1 MVSGSEGNEDFERCG
16 LVRRGAVTALVA
28 CLMWLAGA
36 AAAVP
41 RDIVVHRDGTK
52 VEGKIIQETEEV
64 IILHTEKYGDLH
76 FRKMDLVKLE
86 RGVDPDATPP
96 PVVATPSVHDYR
108 VYIPE
113 GPIDPERPVRPIPI
127 AELIRRGLTPPPSQ
141 TAAATAIEAPA
152 GTLQPGAGQASAGQ
166 AMSAQA
172 TPAAAAVVAPAPGP
186 AAATMPAAGSAPVAV
201 AAVPPPGGAGPVP
214 PAEITPPAV
223 PGAATPPPAAMAATA
238 SPAAEPMASPTVAP
252 VAAVPAGVPMASGA
266 IAIATPATVV
276 EAVAETPALR
286 GTPFVPAPVAATPVA
301 AAPPVAPT
309 GTALVAAL
317 VATPVATASSA
328 AYVGGAGASAAGS
341 VPVGNPAAGTAAGLT
356 VVSGSGTMR
365 HGNASETLAP
375 AAGVGEGAALQTG
388 PADTLVLRARGGQF
402 VVLGPASELTI
413 LKIYSAAG
421 VDVALTR
428 GWMWAAAGATA
439 SDKLVTI
446 NAAGCQIAP
455 EPADLPQG
463 LALKVEL
470 AGNGRLMVGSLL
482 GKVVIADSVS
492 DSVVTVE
499 RRAPVFYVPGSRT
512 PEDHP
517 ELLAA
522 LEKEWGV
529 VQSAVAKTAP

>member
-1 MVSGSEGNEDFERCG
+1 M
-16 LVRRGAVTALVA
+16 
-28 CLMWLAGA
+28 A
-36 AAAVP
+36 AIASPAAPMASPAAAPEAAVP
-41 RDIVVHRDGTK
+41 
-52 VEGKIIQETEEV
+52 
-64 IILHTEKYGDLH
+64 
-76 FRKMDLVKLE
+76 
-86 RGVDPDATPP
+86 A
-96 PVVATPSVHDYR
+96 
-108 VYIPE
+108 
-113 GPIDPERPVRPIPI
+113 
-127 AELIRRGLTPPPSQ
+127 
-141 TAAATAIEAPA
+141 
-152 GTLQPGAGQASAGQ
+152 ASAPL
-166 AMSAQA
+166 A
-172 TPAAAAVVAPAPGP
+172 TVTPAAVVA
-186 AAATMPAAGSAPVAV
+186 
-201 AAVPPPGGAGPVP
+201 
-214 PAEITPPAV
+214 
-223 PGAATPPPAAMAATA
+223 
-238 SPAAEPMASPTVAP
+238 
-252 VAAVPAGVPMASGA
+252 
-266 IAIATPATVV
+266 
-276 EAVAETPALR
+276 AVAETPVLR
-286 GTPFVPAPVAATPVA
+286 VTPVVAAPVAATPVPE
-301 AAPPVAPT
+301 APAVAPT
-309 GTALVAAL
+309 GTALVEAL
-317 VATPVATASSA
+317 LATPVATASSA
-328 AYVGGAGASAAGS
+328 AYLGVASASAVGTGLGAVAAG
-341 VPVGNPAAGTAAGLT
+341 NAAAGTVAGLT
-356 VVSGSGTMR
+356 VVSGNGTVR
-365 HGNASETLAP
+365 RGNASQPLAP
-375 AAGVGEGAALQTG
+375 ASGVGEGAALQTG

-413 LKIYSAAG
+413 LKVYSAAG